1 MSDSV
6 SVNVSA
12 EVETPVETVVQPTPP
27 EVETSVVAVSPSVAP
42 EDVAAESVVKP
53 ISKSAAKAAAKALA
67 NAAAAAAAAP
77 QPAAV
82 APAPVAPVV
91 VAPVA
96 VKSGFADLGMS
107 EKLLDAITQLGYTTP
122 TPIQRE
128 AIPIILTGKDLV
140 GLAATGTGKTAAFA
154 LPVID
159 KIAAKSK
166 PRKSPSALILVPTR
180 ELAIQ
185 VASAVSKYGKTMGVS
200 VTAVYGGAGFGDQA
214 RAIRN
219 GTDVVVATPGRAL
232 DHIRKGTMAL
242 DNVAH
247 VVLDE
252 ADEMLDMGFADD
264 LDAILSATPKERQT
278 MLFSATMPPRIAA
291 MAEKHQKKPT
301 RVEIAK
307 VQTAPG
313 EAPQVRQ
320 TAYFVHRDHK
330 IAAIARLIDFENP
343 SAALVFCRTRMD
355 ADGLSDTLNER
366 GYKPESLHGGLSQ
379 EQRDR
384 VMKKF
389 RNGAVNLLI
398 ATDVAARGLDIHHL
412 SHVINFSVPE
422 SPETYVH
429 RIGRV
434 GRAGREGVAITM
446 VEPREQFQLRNIERI
461 VKSRINVE
469 TLPNV
474 AQLQAKRLERTRKE
488 IQELVETGGL
498 EEYKSVLEPLIGKK
512 FSIVDLALAAVKLA
526 HSAGKPDDIL
536 EEIPVPMMGNSRPN
550 NGPGY
555 GQQRGNDR
563 DRRPPQ
569 GQGQGSFTGGNYS
582 SGPSDRPIHAPMNN
596 VGNGGNG
603 GGNFG
608 PGPRSAAR
616 GMARIFISAGRDV
629 GVTRRD
635 IVDAIESEVGI
646 GSRDIGPIDIAERF
660 TLVDVPGE
668 VSEFA
673 IESLSGI
680 RLRGRKVTARH
691 DRAVGGGV
699 DQPAG

>member
-1 MSDSV
+1 MSDSA
-6 SVNVSA
+6 SVIAPVEPTVEPVNQA
-12 EVETPVETVVQPTPP
+12 PVETPVQDSA
-27 EVETSVVAVSPSVAP
+27 EVPA
-42 EDVAAESVVKP
+42 VKP

-67 NAAAAAAAAP
+67 IANAAAAAALETPVVAV
-77 QPAAV
+77 V
-82 APAPVAPVV
+82 APPVV
-91 VAPVA
+91 VAKVE

-107 EKLLDAITQLGYTTP
+107 DKLLDAITQLGYTTP

-185 VASAVSKYGKTMGVS
+185 VASAVAKYGKTMGVS

-242 DNVAH
+242 DSVAH

-422 SPETYVH
+422 APETYIH

-461 VKSRINVE
+461 ARTRINVE

-474 AQLQAKRLERTRKE
+474 AQLQAKRLERTRNE
-488 IQELVETGGL
+488 IQELVEAGGL
-498 EEYKSVLEPLIGKK
+498 EDYKAVLEPLIGKK

-526 HSAGKPDDIL
+526 HSAGKPDDIT
-536 EEIPVPMMGNSRPN
+536 EEIPVPMMRDSRPN
-550 NGPGY
+550 NGPSY
-555 GQQRGNDR
+555 NAPRGNDR

-569 GQGQGSFTGGNYS
+569 GSFNGGNYN
-582 SGPSDRPIHAPMNN
+582 SGPSAGPMNAPA
-596 VGNGGNG
+596 GNG
-603 GGNFG
+603 GGNFNAGPGPG
-608 PGPRSAAR
+608 PGPRTAAR

-668 VSEFA
+668 VSDFA

-680 RLRGRKVTARH
+680 RLRGRKVTARR
-691 DRAVGGGV
+691 DRAVGGV